1 MAVLNR
7 ISRVHRMLTA
17 EIIIQK
23 HSTMFFRG
31 EDSLYLTHTDG
42 SIQNS
47 ALGLLALN

>member
-1 MAVLNR
+1 MAILNR
-7 ISRVHRMLTA
+7 ISRVHGTLTA

-31 EDSLYLTHTDG
+31 EDLTHTDG

-47 ALGLLALN
+47 ALGLLAPNE